1 MQKSSCRFQSIDCY
15 SRSIDFSH
23 NLHILLRRIHWSVFY
38 ERIIMFN
45 HVFSSELKQ
54 LKALI
59 TYHDARA
66 KEYKNMAREEER
78 LARKFAH
85 AYVIA
90 VMNSK

>member
-1 MQKSSCRFQSIDCY
+1 
-15 SRSIDFSH
+15 
-23 NLHILLRRIHWSVFY
+23 
-38 ERIIMFN
+38 MFN

-66 KEYKNMAREEER
+66 KEYKRMAREEEK

>member
-1 MQKSSCRFQSIDCY
+1 
-15 SRSIDFSH
+15 
-23 NLHILLRRIHWSVFY
+23 
-38 ERIIMFN
+38 MFN
-45 HVFSSELKQ
+45 QVFSSELSQIKS
-54 LKALI
+54 LI

-66 KEYKNMAREEER
+66 KEYKNMAREEEK

>member
-1 MQKSSCRFQSIDCY
+1 
-15 SRSIDFSH
+15 
-23 NLHILLRRIHWSVFY
+23 
-38 ERIIMFN
+38 MFN

-66 KEYKNMAREEER
+66 KEYKKMAREEER
-78 LARKFAH
+78 LAH

>member
-1 MQKSSCRFQSIDCY
+1 
-15 SRSIDFSH
+15 
-23 NLHILLRRIHWSVFY
+23 
-38 ERIIMFN
+38 MFN

-66 KEYKNMAREEER
+66 KEYKKMAREEER
-78 LARKFAH
+78 LARKFAQ